1 MKLTSKTTTTN
12 YRKLM
17 AFHQKKKGLTI
28 GVVSVNSKIMGLG
41 KFSSDLDI
49 SKALIMHSKDSFLCV
64 SYCFEPGSRPLHVKD
79 FSNCHPGWSSY
90 DSRTTQLTTY
100 WWPKTLNGCQKLE
113 WPREHSDRKTARC
126 QKPLAFNEGAIMK
139 KYLTLLL
146 CV

>member
-100 WWPKTLNGCQKLE
+100 
-113 WPREHSDRKTARC
+113 
-126 QKPLAFNEGAIMK
+126 
-139 KYLTLLL
+139 
-146 CV
+146 